1 MSKHLVL
8 PFIDCTT
15 LPTPFALSRDP
26 SDDDEEEE
34 EEEPPLVLLDEMLKV
49 FTSELA
55 ANDPVW
61 VNSDDSLAKS
71 KPATDDDDDGESDS
85 DSDDAFDDALIVCT
99 EPPSLA

>member
-26 SDDDEEEE
+26 SDEEDEDEEEE
-34 EEEPPLVLLDEMLKV
+34 EEEPPLVLLDEMLNV

-55 ANDPVW
+55 ANDPV
-61 VNSDDSLAKS
+61 
-71 KPATDDDDDGESDS
+71 
-85 DSDDAFDDALIVCT
+85 
-99 EPPSLA
+99 